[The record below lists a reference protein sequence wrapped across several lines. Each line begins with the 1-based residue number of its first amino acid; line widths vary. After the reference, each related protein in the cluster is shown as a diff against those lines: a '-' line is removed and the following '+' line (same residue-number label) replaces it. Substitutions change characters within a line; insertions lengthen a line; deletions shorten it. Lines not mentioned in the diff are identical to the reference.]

1 MFVSVFLYEEKVLM
15 KDMRRKIGAEGK
27 IDRCYTG
34 PHFVIKHYD
43 KGIYSLQG
51 LSDPD
56 YIIPRVSDSIYKPN

>member
-51 LSDPD
+51 VFDSD
-56 YIIPRVSDSIYKPN
+56 YINTRVSDA